1 MKAVILDNDSLGEGV
16 DLSPIENQVNEL
28 ICHSLTS
35 PEQVYERIKDAD
47 IVITNKVVLN
57 EDSLKQKSTGLF
69 LPAYY

>member
-35 PEQVYERIKDAD
+35 PEQVDERSEERTSGWSSDVCSSD
-47 IVITNKVVLN
+47 L
-57 EDSLKQKSTGLF
+57 S
-69 LPAYY
+69 